1 VATLLACLFGIGRL
15 TQRHELTAMKAAGIG
30 LRNILAIVL
39 PVALCLSLLQ
49 FLFNG
54 WMVPKATERKLAIER
69 RYLQQL
75 ALQGPL
81 FNLYFRDA
89 PQRTV
94 VLQRYDPE
102 QRQAAIVL
110 IEEYRTANAP
120 HLLRRWEAQQ
130 MFWDSLRQVW
140 RARQVIERTYEGD
153 QVRVQSFPE
162 RDFALR
168 LRHEHLLQLQRSPA
182 EMPLPELRRFIATLR
197 AGGQDVY
204 ALETN
209 YFAEFALPF
218 AHFVV
223 ALFAV
228 PLASVYRRSG
238 LAAQFSAAAV
248 IVFVYMVF
256 ARVSQIVGATALLP
270 APLAG
275 WSAKYRVP
283 RCWSYHRM
291 AHPDITSAER
301 PQHSI
306 RQRFPEL
313 QRRGRWRALWTAWW
327 LCVRGDEAQGATGTG
342 LVARHSTVA
351 GGGGAPLLL
360 LPGQRAG
367 LLRCCGSACAAGHAS
382 LLA

>member
-1 VATLLACLFGIGRL
+1 MRIVGLYLLRQLGLVFAFAIGALCIIFVVVNAIEKLDDFLDSATPASVILEYYVVFLPEMLKYVTPVATLLACLFGIGRL

-54 WMVPKATERKLAIER
+54 WVVPKATERKLAIER

-275 WSAKYRVP
+275 WSANIVFLV
-283 RCWSYHRM
+283 
-291 AHPDITSAER
+291 AGVI
-301 PQHSI
+301 
-306 RQRFPEL
+306 
-313 QRRGRWRALWTAWW
+313 TAW
-327 LCVRGDEAQGATGTG
+327 RTRT
-342 LVARHSTVA
+342 
-351 GGGGAPLLL
+351 
-360 LPGQRAG
+360 
-367 LLRCCGSACAAGHAS
+367 
-382 LLA
+382 